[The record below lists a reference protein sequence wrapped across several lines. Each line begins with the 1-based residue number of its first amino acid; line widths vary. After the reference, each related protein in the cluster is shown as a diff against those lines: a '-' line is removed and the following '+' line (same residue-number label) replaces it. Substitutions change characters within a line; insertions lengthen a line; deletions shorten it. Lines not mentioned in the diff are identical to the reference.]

1 MQMATWPRTRPPLGA
16 LTMNLRCKDGDIAI
30 ITWDYP
36 DCLENIGRLV
46 DVRGPM
52 RVNQAGPSWRIRPIT
67 PELYALHESNHVLC
81 RERVAWASGISH
93 PDAWMKP
100 VRPGQEGDAAQ
111 TGETT
116 GSAQILE
123 VV

>member
-1 MQMATWPRTRPPLGA
+1 MPLPLENPATMT
-16 LTMNLRCKDGDIAI
+16 LRCKDGDIAV

-52 RVNQAGPSWRIRPIT
+52 RVNEAGPSWLIRPIT

-81 RERVAWASGISH
+81 REQVTWASGITH
-93 PDAWMKP
+93 PDAWMMP
-100 VRPGQEGDAAQ
+100 VRPGQEALGALTGEKCSAAAQ
-111 TGETT
+111 
-116 GSAQILE
+116 AQAAATSS
-123 VV
+123 V

>member
-1 MQMATWPRTRPPLGA
+1 
-16 LTMNLRCKDGDIAI
+16 MNLRCKDGDIAI

-81 RERVAWASGISH
+81 RERVTWASGISH

-116 GSAQILE
+116 GSAKALE

>member
-1 MQMATWPRTRPPLGA
+1 
-16 LTMNLRCKDGDIAI
+16 MNLRCKDGDIAV

-52 RVNQAGPSWRIRPIT
+52 RVNEAGPSRLIRPIT

-81 RERVAWASGISH
+81 RERVTWASGITH
-93 PDAWMKP
+93 PDAWMMP
-100 VRPGQEGDAAQ
+100 VRPQQEADGTQ
-111 TGETT
+111 TGEKC
-116 GSAQILE
+116 SAPALATPLVE
-123 VV
+123 TAP

>member
-1 MQMATWPRTRPPLGA
+1 MT
-16 LTMNLRCKDGDIAI
+16 LRCKDGDIAV

-52 RVNQAGPSWRIRPIT
+52 RVNEAGPSWLIRPIT

-81 RERVAWASGISH
+81 RERVTWASGITDQ
-93 PDAWMKP
+93 DAWMMP
-100 VRPGQEGDAAQ
+100 VRPGQEADGAQ
-111 TGETT
+111 TGET
-116 GSAQILE
+116 GSAPAPAPALAASL
-123 VV
+123 V